1 MLPDANAPAELDG
14 VLRSLRGVWDEEA
27 VDELDH
33 ALQAGWQALRA
44 SCDDEVVLAAA
55 LHDVGHSPLVG
66 STGCHD
72 TDARTWLT
80 PRFGE
85 RVGWLAGSH
94 VAAKKWLVATE
105 PGYGE
110 GLSATSIDSLALQ
123 GGASGVGPEWTTH
136 RWWGEAL
143 ALRRFDD
150 AAKTPGAEALTIDDV
165 VAVARRVVDARPR
178 GVDPSE
184 ERR

>member
-1 MLPDANAPAELDG
+1 MNRMQLDVNALDD
-14 VLRSLRGVWDEEA
+14 VLRSLRGIWDEEA

-33 ALQAGWQALRA
+33 ALQAGWQAADA
-44 SCDDEVVLAAA
+44 SSDDELILAAA
-55 LHDVGHSPLVG
+55 LHDVGHSPLVP

-72 TDARTWLT
+72 SDARTWLT

-110 GLSATSIDSLALQ
+110 GLSTTSINSLARQ

-136 RWWGEAL
+136 RWWGDAL

-150 AAKTPGAEALTIDDV
+150 AAKTPGAVALTIDEV
-165 VAVARRVVDARPR
+165 LAVARRVVDARAR
-178 GVDPSE
+178 DVNSSG